1 MPKRNGFSL
10 LEVMVALAIL
20 AIGVL
25 GATKGQIMAIKLST
39 TSRHA
44 VHAMQL
50 ADAQMETLQAM
61 SSADVLALGS
71 ANDPDNPLDPDP
83 NDGVPMVF
91 TRSWIVTPDSPE
103 LGVIGLEVRV
113 VWTDGLGQ
121 SQTARLESMK
131 ADT

>member
-1 MPKRNGFSL
+1 MPNRNGFSL
-10 LEVMVALAIL
+10 LEVMMALSIL
-20 AIGVL
+20 AIGVI

-44 VHAMQL
+44 VLAMQL

-61 SSADVLALGS
+61 SAADVLTLGS
-71 ANDPDNPLDPDP
+71 ANDPNNPLDPDP

-103 LGVIGLEVRV
+103 VGVIGLEVRV

-121 SQTARLESMK
+121 SQTARLRSMK
-131 ADT
+131 AEN

>member
-10 LEVMVALAIL
+10 LEVMVALSIL

-44 VHAMQL
+44 VLAMQL
-50 ADAQMETLQAM
+50 ADEQMETLQGMPA
-61 SSADVLALGS
+61 SDVLTLGS

-91 TRSWIVTPDSPE
+91 TRSWIVTPDGPE
-103 LGVIGLEVRV
+103 AGVIGLEVRV

-121 SQTARLESMK
+121 SRTARLRSMK
-131 ADT
+131 ADI

>member
-10 LEVMVALAIL
+10 LEVMVALFIL
-20 AIGVL
+20 AIPVI
-25 GATKGQIMAIKLST
+25 GATQAQIMAIQLST

-44 VHAMQL
+44 VLAMRL
-50 ADAQMETLQAM
+50 ADEQMETLQGM
-61 SSADVLALGS
+61 SGADVLTLGS
-71 ANDPDNPLDPDP
+71 ANDPENPLDPDP

-121 SQTARLESMK
+121 SQTARLRSMK
-131 ADT
+131 ADV

>member
-1 MPKRNGFSL
+1 MPNRNGFSL
-10 LEVMVALAIL
+10 LEVMMALSIL
-20 AIGVL
+20 AIGVI

-44 VHAMQL
+44 VLAMQL

-61 SSADVLALGS
+61 SAADVLTLGS
-71 ANDPDNPLDPDP
+71 ANDPFNPLDPDP

-91 TRSWIVTPDSPE
+91 TRSWIVTPDGPE
-103 LGVIGLEVRV
+103 LGVMGLEVRV

-121 SQTARLESMK
+121 SRTARLRSMK
-131 ADT
+131 ADI

>member
-1 MPKRNGFSL
+1 MPKRDGFLL

-44 VHAMQL
+44 VLAMQL
-50 ADAQMETLQAM
+50 ADEQMETLQGMPA
-61 SSADVLALGS
+61 SDVLTLGS

-83 NDGVPMVF
+83 NDTVDMEF
-91 TRSWIVTPDSPE
+91 TRRWIITPDSPE
-103 LGVIGLEVRV
+103 VDVISLQVEVDWV
-113 VWTDGLGQ
+113 DGLGTTRTTTLQ
-121 SQTARLESMK
+121 SVK
-131 ADT
+131 ADS